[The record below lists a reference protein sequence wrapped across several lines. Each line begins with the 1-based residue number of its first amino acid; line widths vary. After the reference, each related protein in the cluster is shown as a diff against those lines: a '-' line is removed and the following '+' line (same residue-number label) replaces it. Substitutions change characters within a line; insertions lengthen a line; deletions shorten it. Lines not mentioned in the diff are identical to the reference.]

1 MEQTDKRSSNY
12 YLGLIFLLLSVGSLL
27 VCIFK
32 ENFRFNDFII
42 FLFFFTWGFG
52 LLWRSDFDVKT
63 AAAEKEIAQLKEEVD
78 RLERKMRI
86 MRSHYGTLRRPVK
99 RD

>member
-1 MEQTDKRSSNY
+1 MENTDKRSSNY

-32 ENFRFNDFII
+32 ENFKFSDFII

-52 LLWRSDFDVKT
+52 LLWRSDFSAKT
-63 AAAEKEIAQLKEEVD
+63 AAKDKEIAQLQEKVN
-78 RLERKMRI
+78 RLERKVRI
-86 MRSHYGTLRRPVK
+86 MRGRPGKLRPTAK